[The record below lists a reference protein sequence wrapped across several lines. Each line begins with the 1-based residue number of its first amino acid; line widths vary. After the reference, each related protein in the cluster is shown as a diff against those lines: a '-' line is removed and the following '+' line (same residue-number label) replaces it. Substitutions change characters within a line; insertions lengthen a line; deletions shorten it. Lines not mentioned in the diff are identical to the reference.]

1 MGDAHL
7 FKPGNQFSTGRP
19 AGARNKGTYELRER
33 LKERGDID
41 PAEFL
46 SNLISSSD
54 ASTECKIQASGQLLP
69 YYHSKLGATPVPPPP
84 VYLEE
89 AIHLP
94 RPTTVRLAYENIAL
108 LTEYKSTGKIDVA
121 TANSLIE
128 DQKVILYALIDEA
141 KLLAQ
146 SGQGPEPLI
155 RIEGGLPR
163 LLGTDIIMPGDLP
176 AEDWGWTESVFLLP
190 KPDGHDLGQPG
201 PNGPQTAQND
211 GVFGPNGPHDTE
223 VP

>member
-1 MGDAHL
+1 MGFNPTTWKAGEVV
-7 FKPGNQFSTGRP
+7 PGGGRP
-19 AGARNKGTYELRER
+19 PGARNKGSYELRER
-33 LKERGDID
+33 LKERGGKD

-46 SNLISSSD
+46 SELITNSD
-54 ASTECKIQASGQLLP
+54 ASTECKIQASGQLMP

-84 VYLEE
+84 VYFEE

-108 LTEYKSTGKIDVA
+108 LTDYKATGKIDVA

-146 SGQGPEPLI
+146 TGIGPEPLI

-163 LLGTDIIMPGDLP
+163 LPGTFITMPGDLS
-176 AEDWGWTESVFLLP
+176 AEDWGWTESVYLP
-190 KPDGHDLGQPG
+190 PKVNGHDLEPVVG
-201 PNGPQTAQND
+201 P
-211 GVFGPNGPHDTE
+211 E
-223 VP
+223 VPLDPQVGNGSPPDSEVP